1 MSGVHDSSIGWY
13 NVVTPELS
21 YTFSRRYSADASL
34 SIYPYRLTTAPPSAP
49 PPPSRLVFD
58 GGDIGDLLTEA
69 HATFEPGKFR
79 ILSTAA
85 MTIPTGNRLH
95 GLGTGRVTFNSDN
108 RFERYFGQTGV
119 IVGLGGGDSSGL
131 TNRLVTEDDN
141 GLGPLA
147 QFQAGF
153 VFWLPNRIS
162 IQSLAYE
169 QLPIGDQKTYST
181 LSVGPVRPG
190 SPTVT
195 VVTGRRV
202 TEDNGFTTSLYVPLS
217 SRVTLTSTYNRSLRL
232 HLDTVSVGF
241 SFAWKGT
248 PVKRTPSLIDRAI
261 YEAEF
266 GQPIPHPA
274 DQP

>member
-1 MSGVHDSSIGWY
+1 
-13 NVVTPELS
+13 
-21 YTFSRRYSADASL
+21 
-34 SIYPYRLTTAPPSAP
+34 
-49 PPPSRLVFD
+49 
-58 GGDIGDLLTEA
+58 
-69 HATFEPGKFR
+69 
-79 ILSTAA
+79 
-85 MTIPTGNRLH
+85 
-95 GLGTGRVTFNSDN
+95 
-108 RFERYFGQTGV
+108 
-119 IVGLGGGDSSGL
+119 
-131 TNRLVTEDDN
+131 
-141 GLGPLA
+141 
-147 QFQAGF
+147 
-153 VFWLPNRIS
+153 
-162 IQSLAYE
+162 
-169 QLPIGDQKTYST
+169 
-181 LSVGPVRPG
+181 VRPG